1 MRRERER
8 SIILDVGLKTKKKQC
23 HYKLQKKDRKFS
35 IASKLEYTLI
45 QSLTIIIG
53 LLFETWC
60 AQFLYH
66 TDGVSTVNSVALY
79 IYFHKIFIEWG
90 KPFMITNPTLFPD
103 KFNKQRVFR
112 VKERIRIVFFFFDAL
127 SHIGNLM
134 L

>member
-1 MRRERER
+1 MCNLAR
-8 SIILDVGLKTKKKQC
+8 SLLGVVPQFSSESGGVGLLLEEGSSAKGKREINYIRGRFENKKKRQY

-66 TDGVSTVNSVALY
+66 TDGVSTNSSMALY
-79 IYFHKIFIEWG
+79 IYFNKIF
-90 KPFMITNPTLFPD
+90 F
-103 KFNKQRVFR
+103 
-112 VKERIRIVFFFFDAL
+112 
-127 SHIGNLM
+127 
-134 L
+134 